1 MLINFNLQLICFCDK
16 IELFRRC
23 VMSNI
28 SDNFTLTLGRQFGSG
43 GRKIAR
49 KVADMLGIEFY
60 DKNLIAIAAKESG
73 LSENLFDGIDEKP
86 TNSLLYSLVMGLQSD
101 RSSSFYRYGDILNSD
116 TIFRIQSQVIE
127 DLVSDKSCVVVGR
140 CSDYVLRNKKNV
152 LNIFIHADEEFKL
165 ERVMRIYKQ
174 SEKEALE
181 TMKKT
186 DKKRSNYYNFYTN
199 QEWGNALNYH
209 LSLNSAALGIDDS
222 AKLICDF
229 VKMKFSDK

>member
-1 MLINFNLQLICFCDK
+1 
-16 IELFRRC
+16 
-23 VMSNI
+23 MSNI

-174 SEKEALE
+174 NEKEALE

>member
-1 MLINFNLQLICFCDK
+1 
-16 IELFRRC
+16 
-23 VMSNI
+23 MSNI

-73 LSENLFDGIDEKP
+73 LSENLSENLFDGIDEKP

>member
-1 MLINFNLQLICFCDK
+1 
-16 IELFRRC
+16 
-23 VMSNI
+23 MSNI

>member
-1 MLINFNLQLICFCDK
+1 
-16 IELFRRC
+16 
-23 VMSNI
+23 MSNI

-116 TIFRIQSQVIE
+116 TIFRIQPQVIE